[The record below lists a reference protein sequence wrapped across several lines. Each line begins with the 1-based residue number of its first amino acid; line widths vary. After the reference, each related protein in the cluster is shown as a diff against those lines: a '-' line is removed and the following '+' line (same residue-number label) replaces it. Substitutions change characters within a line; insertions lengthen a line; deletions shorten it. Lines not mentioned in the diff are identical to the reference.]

1 MYGFIAV
8 NTSNCETLRIAV
20 DDIVYYDKL
29 ISEDRLTD
37 PSSTIK
43 IVRGDYDLQIDVRE
57 TVEQLDS
64 LIEAAEN
71 EKAAKLASALSSVIS
86 RRP

>member
-37 PSSTIK
+37 PP
-43 IVRGDYDLQIDVRE
+43 LHHQ
-57 TVEQLDS
+57 DS
-64 LIEAAEN
+64 P
-71 EKAAKLASALSSVIS
+71 
-86 RRP
+86 RRL